1 MALITN
7 IVNDNANYLVM
18 ATKQRT
24 LASAISFEGKGLHTG
39 LQVQMTVLPA
49 EENTGIVFRRVDIEG
64 TPVVPALCEYVSDTS
79 RGTTI
84 EKGEAKVSTIEH
96 IMSALWTLGID
107 NAQIDINA
115 PETPIMDGSAKE
127 YAARILEVGSVEQSA
142 ERKYYE
148 VTEKQVYTLPEKGVA
163 IVLYPDDEFSV
174 SVHVD
179 YNSKVVGN
187 QYAVYNPA
195 DNYAEKIAPCRTFVF
210 LHELE
215 PLMKMN
221 LIKGGDLDNAIV
233 VVENPVSD
241 EQLNHLKS
249 IFGKEDIA
257 ITGGYLNNQQLRA
270 NNELARHKLL
280 DLLGDF
286 ALLGMRIKGRVWAT
300 RPGHFAN
307 TEFMKDLSRMIRRS
321 GEKPMFKYSAKA
333 EPLMD
338 INKIK
343 SLLPHRPPFLLVDRV
358 FHMDEN
364 AIGGVKQVS
373 MNEPFFVGHFPDEP
387 VMPGV
392 LIVEAMAQCCG
403 ILVLSKVE
411 DPECYSTYFLKADG
425 VKWKR
430 KVVPGDTLQLEC
442 HIADFRRGIC
452 TAQCKAFVGGQLAC
466 EAVLTAQIAKNR

>member
-1 MALITN
+1 
-7 IVNDNANYLVM
+7 M

-24 LASAISFEGKGLHTG
+24 LAAAISFEGKGLHTG
-39 LQVQMTVLPA
+39 LQVKMTVNPA
-49 EENTGIVFRRVDIEG
+49 EENHGISFRRVDLEG
-64 TPVVPALCEYVSDTS
+64 APEVPALCENVVDTS

-96 IMSALWTLGID
+96 IVSALWTLGVD
-107 NAQIDINA
+107 NAIIDINA
-115 PETPIMDGSAKE
+115 PETPIMDGSALE
-127 YAARILEVGSVEQSA
+127 YATRINEVGTVEQNA
-142 ERKYYE
+142 ERRYYE

-187 QYAVYNPA
+187 QYATYNHTDDYTA
-195 DNYAEKIAPCRTFVF
+195 NIAMCRTFVF

-233 VVENPVSD
+233 VVENAVTD
-241 EQLNHLKS
+241 EQLDRLKS
-249 IFGKEDIA
+249 IFGKEDIR

-270 NNELARHKLL
+270 TNELARHKLL

-307 TEFMKDLSRMIRRS
+307 TEFMKDLARSIRRS
-321 GEKPMFKYSAKA
+321 GEKPSFKYSAK
-333 EPLMD
+333 EQPLLD
-338 INKIK
+338 INQIK
-343 SLLPHRPPFLLVDRV
+343 ALLPHRPPFLLVDRV
-358 FHMDEN
+358 FHIEEN
-364 AIGGVKQVS
+364 AIGGIKQVS
-373 MNEPFFVGHFPDEP
+373 MNEPFFVGHFPEEP

-392 LIVEAMAQCCG
+392 LIIEALAQCGG
-403 ILVLSKVE
+403 ILVLSRVE
-411 DPECYSTYFLKADG
+411 DPKSYSTYFLKADG

-442 HIADFRRGIC
+442 HITDMRRGIC
-452 TAQCKAFVGGQLAC
+452 TMEAKAFVGGQLVC
-466 EAVLTAQIAKNR
+466 EAILTAQIVKNR

>member
-1 MALITN
+1 
-7 IVNDNANYLVM
+7 M

-24 LASAISFEGKGLHTG
+24 LASAISFQGKGLHTG
-39 LQVQMTVLPA
+39 LQVTMTVNPA
-49 EENTGIVFRRVDIEG
+49 EENHGITFRRVDLEDA
-64 TPVVPALCEYVSDTS
+64 PEVPALCEYVVDTS

-84 EKGEAKVSTIEH
+84 EKGAAKVSTIEH
-96 IMSALWTLGID
+96 ILSALWTLGVD
-107 NAQIDINA
+107 NASIDINA
-115 PETPIMDGSAKE
+115 PETPIMDGSALE
-127 YAARILEVGSVEQSA
+127 YATRITEVGTVEQNA
-142 ERKYYE
+142 ERRYYE

-187 QYAVYNPA
+187 QYATYSNVEDYTSN
-195 DNYAEKIAPCRTFVF
+195 IAMCRTFVF

-233 VVENPVSD
+233 VVENAVTD
-241 EQLNHLKS
+241 EQLDHLKK
-249 IFGKEDIA
+249 IFGKEDIR

-280 DLLGDF
+280 DVLGDF

-307 TEFMKDLSRMIRRS
+307 TEFMKDLSRAIRRS
-321 GEKPMFKYSAKA
+321 GEKPAFKYSAKNQ
-333 EPLMD
+333 PLMD
-338 INKIK
+338 INQIK
-343 SLLPHRPPFLLVDRV
+343 ALLPHRPPFLLVDRV
-358 FHMDEN
+358 FHIEEN
-364 AIGGVKQVS
+364 AIGGIKQVS
-373 MNEPFFVGHFPDEP
+373 MNEPFFVGHFPEEP

-392 LIVEAMAQCCG
+392 LIIEALAQCGG
-403 ILVLSKVE
+403 ILVLSRVE
-411 DPECYSTYFLKADG
+411 DPESYSTYFLKADG

-442 HIADFRRGIC
+442 HITDMRRGIC
-452 TAQCKAFVGGQLAC
+452 TMEAKAFAGGQLAC
-466 EAVLTAQIAKNR
+466 EAVLTAQIAKNK

>member
-1 MALITN
+1 
-7 IVNDNANYLVM
+7 M

-24 LASAISFEGKGLHTG
+24 LAASISFEGKGLHTG
-39 LQVQMTVLPA
+39 LQVKMTVNPA
-49 EENTGIVFRRVDIEG
+49 EENHGITFRRVDLDNAPE
-64 TPVVPALCEYVSDTS
+64 VPALCEYVSDTS

-96 IMSALWTLGID
+96 IVSALWTLGVD
-107 NAQIDINA
+107 NASIDINA
-115 PETPIMDGSAKE
+115 PETPIMDGSALE
-127 YAARILEVGSVEQSA
+127 YATRINEVGTVEQNA
-142 ERKYYE
+142 ERRYYE
-148 VTEKQVYTLPEKGVA
+148 VSEKQVYTLPEKGVA

-187 QYAVYNPA
+187 QYATYNCVDDYTA
-195 DNYAEKIAPCRTFVF
+195 NIAMCRTFVF

-233 VVENPVSD
+233 VVENAVTD
-241 EQLNHLKS
+241 EQLDHLKT
-249 IFGKEDIA
+249 IFGKEDIR

-270 NNELARHKLL
+270 TNELARHKLL

-307 TEFMKDLSRMIRRS
+307 TEFMKDLSRSIRRS
-321 GEKPMFKYSAKA
+321 GEKPSFKYSAKVQ
-333 EPLMD
+333 PLLD
-338 INKIK
+338 INQIK
-343 SLLPHRPPFLLVDRV
+343 ALLPHRPPFLLVDRI
-358 FHMDEN
+358 FHIEEN
-364 AIGGVKQVS
+364 AIGGIKQVS
-373 MNEPFFVGHFPDEP
+373 MNEPFFVGHFPEEP

-392 LIVEAMAQCCG
+392 LIIEALAQCCG
-403 ILVLSKVE
+403 LLVLSRVE
-411 DPECYSTYFLKADG
+411 DPESYSTYFLKADG

-442 HIADFRRGIC
+442 HIVDMRRGIC
-452 TAQCKAFVGGQLAC
+452 TAEAKAFVGGQLAC
-466 EAVLTAQIAKNR
+466 EAVLTAQIVKNR